1 MAIPTRV
8 AIFDQNSHS
17 LDELSSIFSYEGA
30 LSVKKFSEGEKL
42 WNSLRTAS
50 LQPELIVQD
59 WNSDDVSGLALFN
72 RIRGFEST
80 SNVAMI
86 ITSHKLAPEEMTLLQ
101 EFPGTIFLPKPFT
114 KLKVLEAAQKVT
126 DEILWIQ
133 QNKAGLEEVFSDL
146 KVGRNDVK
154 GRLFA
159 IIRSSPNKFP
169 LIVLAAKIL
178 RKTSHHSLASQLVQ
192 ESLKIY
198 PNEPILLTE
207 LAKICFVE
215 GRLKEAYQHAEKA
228 VKISPKNLER
238 LCFTGEVSVS
248 LGRIDE
254 AEILYNKALG
264 IDPENR
270 LAIAGASISDANT
283 KNHFSLALRENSA
296 PQNLASLLNLAGIMS
311 VKEGNYDDG
320 FKQYRLALGISKNAT
335 EASALTF
342 NLGLGSIKAK
352 RYQDADSWFKKCAS
366 FGGGLESKAKKYREI
381 IETKSKTQTKQNSDE
396 ILTLNVFEEFEEAR
410 IGNPSSKKNEGTSL
424 VVDEEVL

>member
-1 MAIPTRV
+1 MT
-8 AIFDQNSHS
+8 IFDQNSHS

-30 LSVKKFSEGEKL
+30 LSVKKFGEGEKL
-42 WNSLRTAS
+42 WNSLKSARV
-50 LQPELIVQD
+50 QPDLIVQD

-86 ITSHKLAPEEMTLLQ
+86 ITSHKLTRDEMTLLQ

-114 KLKVLEAAQKVT
+114 KLQVLEAVQRVT
-126 DEILWIQ
+126 DEIFWIE
-133 QNKAGLEEVFSDL
+133 QNKAGLEQIFSDL

-178 RKTSHHSLASQLVQ
+178 RKTSHHSLASQIVQ
-192 ESLKIY
+192 ESLKLY

-207 LAKICFVE
+207 LAKICFME

-254 AEILYNKALG
+254 AEMLYNKALG

-270 LAIAGASISDANT
+270 QAMAGASASDPNIR
-283 KNHFSLALRENSA
+283 NHFSLALRENSA
-296 PQNLASLLNLAGIMS
+296 PQNLASILNLAGIMS
-311 VKEGNYDDG
+311 VRKGNYDDG
-320 FKQYRLALGISKNAT
+320 FKQYRLALGISKNVT
-335 EASALTF
+335 EASSLTF

-366 FGGGLESKAKKYREI
+366 FGGELESKAKKYREI
-381 IETKSKTQTKQNSDE
+381 IESRSKDETKQNRDD
-396 ILTLNVFEEFEEAR
+396 ILTLNIFDEFEEAR
-410 IGNPSSKKNEGTSL
+410 IGDPSSKKDEENSL
-424 VVDEEVL
+424 VSDEEVL